1 MLGRL
6 GQLGNQMFQYAALFA
21 IARRRGYGFCIP
33 PAIAI
38 DQYREQRL
46 SQTFALPGAAT
57 IAFHAG
63 APVVRP
69 RSFAFDPELAH
80 GCPDHVDLFGYFQS
94 ERWFEDEAA
103 GVRAEFAF
111 RPEILGPCQAA
122 IAPLGPQVIGLH
134 VRRGDFVVK
143 SESFPPCGADYYA
156 RALERMPAGLPVM
169 VFSDDLDWCR
179 AEPVFSGPRFTF
191 SDGRSASHDLCLMS
205 LCRHHVI
212 ANSSFSW
219 WGAWLAGGEGQLV
232 VAPQRWFGETGHTAA
247 LDTRD
252 LVPERWARV

>member
-33 PAIAI
+33 PAIVV

-46 SQTFALPGAAT
+46 QQAFVLPGAAT

-80 GCPDHVDLFGYFQS
+80 GCPDHVDLVGYFQS
-94 ERWFEDEAA
+94 ERWFESEAA
-103 GVRAEFAF
+103 QVRAEFAF
-111 RPEILGPCQAA
+111 HPAILGPCQAA
-122 IAPLGPQVIGLH
+122 IAALGPQVIGLH

-156 RALERMPAGLPVM
+156 RALERMPAALPVM

-179 AEPVFSGPRFTF
+179 AQPVFSGDRFHF
-191 SDGRSASHDLCLMS
+191 SDGRSASQDLCLMS

-219 WGAWLAGGEGQLV
+219 WGAWLAGREGQVV
-232 VAPQRWFGETGHTAA
+232 VAPKRWFGETGHTAA